1 MTVKGEITLVETLL
15 EEYRGVLGR
24 DFVAY
29 RNHVY
34 RVVNFCFHMK
44 PNLDDEQRER
54 IVVAGCFHDLGIW
67 TEDTFDYLEPSVA
80 LVKNY
85 LRAQGQENW
94 FPEIS
99 LMINWHHRLRRVK
112 SLEYPLAEV
121 FRQADWIDVSLGLI
135 RFGLSK
141 KVVHAV
147 KEQFPNAGFHKRLVQ
162 LTLREM
168 RRRPWNPLPMM
179 RW

>member
-1 MTVKGEITLVETLL
+1 MIIEDNLSLVETLL
-15 EEYRGVLGR
+15 EEYRNALGR
-24 DFVAY
+24 DFLAY

-34 RVVNFCFHMK
+34 RVVNFCFQLS
-44 PNLDDEQRER
+44 PNLEGTQRER
-54 IVVAGCFHDLGIW
+54 IIVAGCFHDLGIW

-85 LRAQGQENW
+85 LRSQVHENW

-99 LMINWHHRLRRVK
+99 QMINWHHRFRTVK
-112 SLEYPLAEV
+112 SLEYPLVEV

-141 KVVHAV
+141 KVIHTV

-168 RRRPWNPLPMM
+168 RRRPWKPLPMM